1 MDLLNEANRQ
11 VADNSEKRE
20 RRRVRGLWI
29 GFIVW
34 VLILL
39 NAIRI
44 GPSIIANGFPLP
56 IFVVGILVDLVIA
69 VVTLVFLRKT
79 YRKLR
84 IKDESHNQ
92 AGRRNLSG

>member
-1 MDLLNEANRQ
+1 MDSLNNANRQ
-11 VADNSEKRE
+11 VADSSTRKEAHRI
-20 RRRVRGLWI
+20 RGLWI

-44 GPSIIANGFPLP
+44 GPSIISHRFPLP
-56 IFVVGILVDLVIA
+56 IFAVGIALDLALA
-69 VVTLVFLRKT
+69 VVTLISLLKA

-84 IKDESHNQ
+84 GRDESGCQGQGNPN
-92 AGRRNLSG
+92 G